1 MASRCVIYNPTAR
14 GEKARAFR
22 DEVTKIA
29 KDWDLLPTTCPG
41 DARTLAARA
50 VRDGFTDI
58 IAAGGDGTLNEVV
71 NGIGDVPGGFEK
83 TTFGFLPLGTINVFA
98 RELGLPLKWQNAW
111 EVASSGKTTNIDI
124 AQAEFTGRDG
134 KPEKRLFVQL
144 AGAGLDARAVEL
156 VSWKQKKLI
165 GPFAYIISGFRAL
178 SERHEV
184 IHVDGAEKAA
194 GELVLFGNGKLYGG
208 TFNFF
213 PRASLQDG
221 VFDIAVFRKV
231 TTFELVKAV
240 IGMYTGSVYRMCE
253 AQQLQAATV
262 RLTSTGHVPL
272 QLDGDLVGQLP
283 ATISI
288 LPKALRVRI
297 QPSS

>member
-1 MASRCVIYNPTAR
+1 MIYNPTAR

-22 DEVTKIA
+22 DEVKTLA
-29 KDWDLLPTTCPG
+29 KDWELHPTTCPG

-50 VRDGFTDI
+50 TRDGYTDV

-83 TTFGFLPLGTINVFA
+83 ITFGFLPLGTINVFA
-98 RELGLPLKWQNAW
+98 RELGLPLRWQNAW
-111 EVASSGKTTNIDI
+111 QIASSGQPTNIDV
-124 AQAEFTGRDG
+124 AQAEFIGRDG

-156 VSWKQKKLI
+156 VSWKQKKI
-165 GPFAYIISGFRAL
+165 VGPIAYIISGFRAL
-178 SERHEV
+178 GERHEV
-184 IHVDGAEKAA
+184 IQVEGDGKAA
-194 GELVLFGNGKLYGG
+194 GELVLFGNGRLYGG

-221 VFDIAVFRKV
+221 LFDIAVFPKV
-231 TTFELVKAV
+231 NMFQLVKGV
-240 IGMYTGSVYRMCE
+240 IGMYTGSIYRMCE
-253 AQQLQAATV
+253 AQQLQAAKV
-262 RLTSTGHVPL
+262 ELTSTGHVPL

-288 LPKALRVRI
+288 LPKALRVRV
-297 QPSS
+297 P